1 MMTTFLKLLSIFL
14 RRSETLDSVTVNMAD
29 GRIS

>member
-14 RRSETLDSVTVNMAD
+14 RCPETLDSVTVNMAD